1 MKKFLSIALIFTL
14 VFSTFAFVPS
24 TSSQAATK
32 QILIARLNGNTLTC
46 HKSTFNTQ
54 FKRKQRLAM
63 GKYRRLRKET
73 LLQSFTKMQILYFK
87 CGQRHTQQSKPQYF

>member
-46 HKSTFNTQ
+46 HKSTFN
-54 FKRKQRLAM
+54 RKQRLAM